1 MFPNFKKWWRRENP
15 KDIPESEKNKITE
28 FDAAKDAI
36 DRIRG
41 KIDPYAKY
49 AMMSEKRKQAMR
61 EEKLKKMFPRTM
73 ADLVSAPGTPDA
85 SNFAMDAGL
94 PDVASRPALSRDMPM
109 NEVLDRFDDYFI
121 GWQACAI
128 LKQNWLIDRAI
139 TIPAGDAVAPGF
151 TLAYANGDEE
161 ADTNGDG
168 QVSKDEQRKRE
179 NHLRR
184 CMNSVDDFNIREIL
198 VKAEVTK
205 KTFGY
210 ALIVPE
216 IEGADMSL
224 PFNSDG
230 VKRGAYR
237 GMSVIEPMWIT
248 PQFDAAGLDPAS
260 SHFYTPEYYIIAG
273 KSGKRIHRSWI
284 IKLINSPV
292 PDILKPVYFYGGVPL
307 TQQIFRRVYCAETV
321 ANEAPMIAMTKR
333 LLAVEGE
340 VTNAV
345 ANPDLFREHM
355 ALFTECRDNFGVA
368 MTERGSNL
376 HQIDTGLTDFDQL
389 ITTQYQL
396 AASIAQ
402 IPVTK
407 LLKVQLKG
415 FDSAGT
421 YEMQDYIQSLQSIQQ
436 NDYSPIVKL
445 HLRLYTA
452 SETGVAEKLSVNWN
466 PVDTPSEKEKAEI
479 RMLTSQRDVILA
491 SAGII
496 AAEEARERMRNDA
509 DSLYTSLPA
518 ELPELDWDE
527 VDTGE
532 WPHPGDTP
540 KATAP
545 RPYTGANLISK
556 E

>member
-1 MFPNFKKWWRRENP
+1 MFDWLKKNNSQKP
-15 KDIPESEKNKITE
+15 DNKTGESAPSE
-28 FDAAKDAI
+28 FDHLKEAFRK
-36 DRIRG
+36 IRNG
-41 KIDPYAKY
+41 IDPYAKY
-49 AMMSEKRKQAMR
+49 AQMSEERKMQLR
-61 EEKLKKMFPRTM
+61 VEKLKRIFPRTM
-73 ADLVSAPGTPDA
+73 ADLVCAPGTPDA

-94 PDVASRPALSRDMPM
+94 DAAGGRPALTRDMPM

-139 TIPAGDAVAPGF
+139 TIPSGDAVAPGF
-151 TLAYANGDEE
+151 ILAYANGDDD
-161 ADTNGDG
+161 ADLDGDG
-168 QVSKDEQRKRE
+168 KVSQDEQRKRE
-179 NHLRR
+179 KHLRT
-184 CMNSVDDFNIREIL
+184 CLNSVDEFNIREIL
-198 VKAEVTK
+198 VKAEITK

-216 IEGADMSL
+216 IDGADMSA
-224 PFNSDG
+224 PFNPDG
-230 VKRGAYR
+230 IRPGSYK
-237 GMSVIEPMWIT
+237 GMAVIEPMWIT
-248 PQFDAAGLDPAS
+248 PQFDSAGLDPAS

-273 KSGKRIHRSWI
+273 KSGKRIHRSWV

-292 PDILKPVYFYGGVPL
+292 PDILKPVYFYGGIPL

-345 ANPDLFREHM
+345 ANPELFREHM
-355 ALFTECRDNFGVA
+355 TLFTECRDNFGVA

-396 AASIAQ
+396 TASIAQ

-421 YEMQDYIQSLQSIQQ
+421 YEMQDYVQSLQNIQE
-436 NDYSPIVKL
+436 NDYTPIVKK
-445 HLRLYTA
+445 HLALYTA
-452 SETGVAEKLSVNWN
+452 STGGKAEIFTVNWN
-466 PVDTPSEKEKAEI
+466 PVDVPSEKEKAEI
-479 RMLTSQRDVILA
+479 RMLTSQRNVILV
-491 SAGII
+491 SSGII
-496 AAEEARERMRNDA
+496 SAEEAREQMRNDP
-509 DSLYTSLPA
+509 DSLYTSLPP
-518 ELPELDWDE
+518 ELPDLELPYA
-527 VDTGE
+527 DTPDG
-532 WPHPGDTP
+532 PHPGDTP
-540 KATAP
+540 RATP
-545 RPYTGANLISK
+545 ERPYTGPSLISK